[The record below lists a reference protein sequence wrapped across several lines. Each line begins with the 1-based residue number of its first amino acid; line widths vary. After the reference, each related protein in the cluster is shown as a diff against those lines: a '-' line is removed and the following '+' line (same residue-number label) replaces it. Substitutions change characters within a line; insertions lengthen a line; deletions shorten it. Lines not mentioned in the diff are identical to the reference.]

1 LRAARFRAA
10 HRFAALLQ
18 WFGRLFRTWAARR
31 LVREMQAW
39 PDHRLKD
46 IGLTRSD
53 IATAIEGMRRPFRWV
68 PDHDAAKMDPS
79 RFGL

>member
-1 LRAARFRAA
+1 
-10 HRFAALLQ
+10 
-18 WFGRLFRTWAARR
+18 
-31 LVREMQAW
+31 MQAW

-53 IATAIEGMRRPFRWV
+53 IATAIKGMRRPFRWV